1 MIKYSHEKERA
12 TMFTLR
18 IDKPVQKYALDFL
31 NIINNAR
38 EYPNTFYKIENN
50 PGNDVYVT
58 CRTSDKENIKYYLTQ
73 FGDIINEE
81 EVNRFII
88 YADFDKQGWDE
99 FYGDEDIDE
108 VQFVVDIE

>member
-1 MIKYSHEKERA
+1 MIKYSHKKERA
-12 TMFTLR
+12 TMFTLT
-18 IDKPVQKYALDFL
+18 IDKSVREYALDFL

-38 EYPNTFYKIENN
+38 EYPNTFYKVENN
-50 PGNDVYVT
+50 SGNNVYIT
-58 CRTSDKENIKYYLTQ
+58 CRTSDKENVKYYLTQ
-73 FGDIINEE
+73 FGKIIDEE

>member
-1 MIKYSHEKERA
+1 MIKYSHKKERA
-12 TMFTLR
+12 TMLTLR
-18 IDKPVQKYALDFL
+18 IDKPAREYAMDFL

-38 EYPNTFYKIENN
+38 EYPNMFYEVKNN
-50 PGNDVYVT
+50 PGNDIYVT
-58 CRTSDKENIKYYLTQ
+58 CRTSDKESIKEYLEQ
-73 FGDIINEE
+73 FGEIVDEK

-88 YADFDKQGWDE
+88 SADFDKQGWDE